1 MATNGGKR
9 LDRLEKALDT
19 YATKN
24 KRHHFIV
31 LHETEDQ
38 ASAIEMAASQGRI
51 KPGDDVQLVP
61 ISWKPKQLRGASYIP
76 EGNTDDPLADPRS
89 RENKSRDGMTSGRSG
104 RGHDASSVTLDHAPT
119 SEHLARWKAHEAAI
133 SRNGTRYEGDKPKPS
148 TY

>member
-9 LDRLEKALDT
+9 LDRLEKALDS

-24 KRHHFIV
+24 KKHHFIV

-38 ASAIEMAASQGRI
+38 ASAIELAASQGRI

-76 EGNTDDPLADPRS
+76 EGNTDDPLADPRK
-89 RENKSRDGMTSGRSG
+89 REGNRDTDGMGSGMG
-104 RGHDASSVTLDHAPT
+104 RHPSSPTLDHAPT

-133 SRNGTRYEGDKPKPS
+133 TRNGTRYEG
-148 TY
+148 

>member
-24 KRHHFIV
+24 KKHHFIV

-38 ASAIEMAASQGRI
+38 ACAIELAASQGRI

-89 RENKSRDGMTSGRSG
+89 RENKSRDGRTDGMGR
-104 RGHDASSVTLDHAPT
+104 HSSSPTLDHAPT

-133 SRNGTRYEGDKPKPS
+133 SRNGTRYEGDKPKRS